1 MTKDQFGTETLQVNS
16 IHDSKNLVSTSGSR
30 MQEVFEKPS
39 VTFVLDEKN
48 VKRSINKDNNQDET
62 PNKMPVSPTILVNS
76 GQVDSIE
83 NQGDNDYSASVF
95 AMLQRKTSKSSS
107 KKKKKRSSS
116 FNTEDGTDD
125 SENQRRCSSAFT
137 SSSGETAISIDVAM
151 DEDLEDGGTQEQIFE
166 KLKLHKEVLSAVKH
180 QPWPLRKKVKLA
192 KQAKSYIRRHEGALQ
207 ERLAQNRN
215 TRDVLARIAIF
226 ISKKW
231 QYSKRELINLQTWLV
246 PWESRI
252 KEIESHFGS
261 AVASYFLFLRWLFWI
276 NLVIF
281 LTLTIFVAIPEILT
295 ADKNHSGDRKIL
307 LPEEIKKSTHF
318 LTLWEFEGVLKHS
331 PFFYGWYTDWDIPNG
346 GYRLPLAYFLANL
359 IVYTYSFVTIL
370 RKMAI
375 NSRMSKLSEKE
386 DECAFSWKL
395 FTGWDSMIGNHE
407 TANNRVASII
417 LGFKESLLEEAEKE
431 KKLGHWKITTIR
443 IFVNVSVI
451 LLLILSAYAVVE
463 VVARS
468 TQETLNSSWWRQN
481 EITVVMSLISYIF
494 PIFFEILGLL
504 ENYHPRK
511 QLRLQLARIMV
522 LNLLNLYSLIIAL
535 FDKINQMEGE
545 LKSLKPKIVPIIP
558 AINISATHCQNI
570 SIPCSDVQPPFNISS
585 SLPLTWTTAQPL
597 KNFSSLTSS
606 LAALSLILMSNTST
620 KSPSSLTNI
629 IMSKPNDTLDES
641 MAISDFL
648 NYSSTNLFNV
658 SEMSKTESS
667 SFFDDV
673 KWEGYIEK
681 DIPQN
686 NYEYYDTDNSNYE
699 DELNL
704 TKVTNSTDIP
714 ANTTNDNYSTW
725 IDVENTTTL
734 TLKSKKKTILD
745 NEKNLTNSHNVD
757 IKIIKCF
764 ARICDYEN
772 DFKERKTEKTKVSHE
787 AILELNITTKTK
799 LRKLCWETMF
809 GQELSKLTVMDLIL
823 TIIATLLVDFF
834 RALFVRYMNPWW
846 CWDLEKKFPQYGD
859 FKIAENILHLV
870 NNQGM
875 VWMGMFFSPG
885 LTALNLVKLVILMY
899 FKSWTVMTCNVPH
912 EVVFRASRSNNF
924 YLALLLTMV
933 FLCVLPV
940 GYAIVWVEPSWHCGP
955 FSGYYRIYHI
965 ATQSLKNLLPVK
977 VHKSLD
983 YIASPGIIIPLLVL
997 MTLIIYYMTS
1007 LAGSLR
1013 EANNDLKVQLRYERR
1028 EERRKMFKIAEKRE
1042 QGQDVSFA
1050 KWKKILPTMS
1060 SIKTDT
1066 PVSRAVENML
1076 HRKRRRAIEMIRSM
1090 TSDADEVTGDKPNSL
1105 LRDSLLP
1112 KETSDLQLHNI
1123 LIDTNEITKL

>member
-1 MTKDQFGTETLQVNS
+1 MTKDQFGTETLQINS

-30 MQEVFEKPS
+30 MQNFQEVFEKPS
-39 VTFVLDEKN
+39 VTFVLDEKT
-48 VKRSINKDNNQDET
+48 VKRSINKGNNQDET
-62 PNKMPVSPTILVNS
+62 SNKMSFSPTILVNS

-83 NQGDNDYSASVF
+83 HHEDNDYSASVF
-95 AMLQRKTSKSSS
+95 AMLQRKTSKHSSR
-107 KKKKKRSSS
+107 KKKKRSSS

-125 SENQRRCSSAFT
+125 SENQRRCSSALT

-151 DEDLEDGGTQEQIFE
+151 DDDLEDGGTQEQIFE

-180 QPWPLRKKVKLA
+180 QPWPLRKKVKLV

-215 TRDVLARIAIF
+215 TKDVLAGIAIF
-226 ISKKW
+226 ISKRW
-231 QYSKRELINLQTWLV
+231 QYLKRELINLQTWLV

-261 AVASYFLFLRWLFWI
+261 AVASYFIFLRWLFWI

-295 ADKNHSGDRKIL
+295 ADKNHAGDRKIL
-307 LPEEIKKSTHF
+307 LPEEIKKSTHY

-395 FTGWDSMIGNHE
+395 FTGWDFMIGNPE

-443 IFVNVSVI
+443 IFVNVFVI

-468 TQETLNSSWWRQN
+468 TQETSNSSWWRQN

-545 LKSLKPKIVPIIP
+545 LKSLKPKIVPSLP
-558 AINISATHCQNI
+558 AINVSATRCQNI
-570 SIPCSDVQPPFNISS
+570 SIPCSDIQPPFNMSS

-597 KNFSSLTSS
+597 KNFSSLKSS
-606 LAALSLILMSNTST
+606 LAALSLILLSNTST
-620 KSPSSLTNI
+620 KSPSALTNI

-641 MAISDFL
+641 MATSDFL

-658 SEMSKTESS
+658 SEMSKTVSS

-699 DELNL
+699 DESNL
-704 TKVTNSTDIP
+704 TQVTNSTDIP
-714 ANTTNDNYSTW
+714 ANTKNYNYSTW
-725 IDVENTTTL
+725 IDGENKTTL
-734 TLKSKKKTILD
+734 ESKKKTLLD
-745 NEKNLTNSHNVD
+745 DEQNLINSHNVD

-772 DFKERKTEKTKVSHE
+772 DFEERKIEKTKVSHE
-787 AILELNITTKTK
+787 AILELNITTKKK

-823 TIIATLLVDFF
+823 TIIATLIVDFF

-899 FKSWTVMTCNVPH
+899 LRSWTVMTCNVPH

-983 YIASPGIIIPLLVL
+983 YIASPGIVIPLIVL

-1013 EANNDLKVQLRYERR
+1013 EANNDLKIQLRYERR

-1042 QGQDVSFA
+1042 QGQDISFA

-1066 PVSRAVENML
+1066 PVSRGA
-1076 HRKRRRAIEMIRSM
+1076 RKSGKIFS
-1090 TSDADEVTGDKPNSL
+1090 T
-1105 LRDSLLP
+1105 
-1112 KETSDLQLHNI
+1112 
-1123 LIDTNEITKL
+1123 